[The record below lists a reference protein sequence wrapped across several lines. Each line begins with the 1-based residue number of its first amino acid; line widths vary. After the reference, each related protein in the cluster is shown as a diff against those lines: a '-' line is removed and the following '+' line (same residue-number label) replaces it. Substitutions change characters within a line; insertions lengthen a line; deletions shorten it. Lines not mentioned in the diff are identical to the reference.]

1 MSIIKVWVEI
11 SILYFVIRGKENMKC
26 KHCKQDFGEEQMIKV
41 NKKIYYC
48 KDCYE
53 NWFVP
58 EVEDYNEL
66 YETFKKVKLITDDKP
81 NVKVISYYKKL
92 HNEHG
97 LTYYGMKL
105 TIEFMYYIMD
115 RSNMGLLPK
124 YDNFKKFYNLT
135 KKYYDSL
142 YNIKEVLEEVNGGD
156 FSFDYL
162 GVGKHKLKI
171 EFNKD
176 KT

>member
-1 MSIIKVWVEI
+1 
-11 SILYFVIRGKENMKC
+11 MKC

-66 YETFKKVKLITDDKP
+66 YETFKKIKLITDDKP

-105 TIEFMYYIMD
+105 TIEFIYYIMD